1 MIAPNRPTSLRLLS
15 TRTIRFVALIAGAAM
30 LLSSTSFAS
39 SIGQRLFASAAT
51 IISGDQTSDT
61 HAYTASPAFAAA
73 AVENTT
79 MSVERRGHTATR
91 LADGRVLIAGGD
103 NSSGALNQTELYDP
117 AAATFSAAANMGT
130 ARADHSATLLAD
142 GRVLIAGGRNGGA
155 STDSTEIF
163 DPATGAFTSGPT
175 MSAARAGMAVC

>member
-51 IISGDQTSDT
+51 IISGDQTSDS
-61 HAYTASPAFAAA
+61 HAHTASPAFAAA

-103 NSSGALNQTELYDP
+103 NSSGALNQTDCRWTKRRSLNQFNRDLRSGYGRFHRWSIDEH
-117 AAATFSAAANMGT
+117 
-130 ARADHSATLLAD
+130 RACRTQCDLACQ
-142 GRVLIAGGRNGGA
+142 R
-155 STDSTEIF
+155 S
-163 DPATGAFTSGPT
+163 
-175 MSAARAGMAVC
+175 RAGRWW